1 MGGVRCGHETKMR
14 VSGGRRVVVRQAV
27 SESSPIRNRKGDRRD
42 YRARARSTAWPA
54 AGGSVIAQ
62 GGRTQKFS
70 SRCQVTSE
78 SIRNRKG
85 DRRDYRAGARST
97 AWPAAGGSAI
107 AQGGRTQKFS
117 SRYQVTS
124 ESIPNS
130 NSPIRN
136 RKGDRRDY
144 RAGAR
149 STAWPAAGG
158 SAIAQGG
165 RTQKFSSRYQV
176 TSESIPNPNSPIRNR
191 KGDRRDSNPQQPESQ
206 SGTLPL
212 SYGHHFE
219 GRNLTRSFI
228 ACEAQTQFIRFSR
241 AICQWRCGLR
251 RTSFP
256 GVGGPSPEL
265 YASGWSLTLPDK
277 VTLVWRT
284 R

>member
-78 SIRNRKG
+78 S
-85 DRRDYRAGARST
+85 
-97 AWPAAGGSAI
+97 
-107 AQGGRTQKFS
+107 
-117 SRYQVTS
+117 
-124 ESIPNS
+124 
-130 NSPIRN
+130 IRN

-256 GVGGPSPEL
+256 GVGGPSLEL